1 MKFSIVIPVFNK
13 AEYLGL
19 TLISALLQS
28 FVDFEIVLVDDGSTD
43 GSLKLAETFS
53 DPRLR
58 VFKQANAGVSA
69 ARNLGIGMAR
79 GEWICFLDADDWLH
93 PEYLATQYA
102 TLTAHPQAAV
112 VATRFRPIPDSP
124 DWIPKIWPVPA
135 ADFEVI
141 DDLPSRWMQGTPF
154 FTGSIAIRRDLL
166 AGLQPCFPPGES
178 FGEDL
183 DLWFRLAERS
193 SIVLRRAPLVA
204 YRTAARGS
212 LAESRRGTLATGFL
226 SRLQERARGYP
237 RSDPRRRSALRFV
250 TQQYVTQARFEA
262 ARSRRAKALGHLLT
276 VAPGGLGV
284 ARWWTTLAMTA
295 VLPGSV
301 IDRWQ
306 GWREERTACQ

>member
-13 AEYLGL
+13 ADYLGL

-28 FVDFEIVLVDDGSTD
+28 FSDFEIVLVDDGSTD
-43 GSLKLAETFS
+43 GSLKLAETFT

-69 ARNLGIGMAR
+69 ARNLGIAMAR

-102 TLTAHPQAAV
+102 TLTAHPRAAI
-112 VATRFRPIPDSP
+112 VATRFRAIPDAP
-124 DWIPKIWPVPA
+124 EWTPKIWHLAKPEY
-135 ADFEVI
+135 EVI

-154 FTGSIAIRRDLL
+154 FTGSIAVHRDLL
-166 AGLQPCFPPGES
+166 VGQQPCFPLGES

-183 DLWFRLAERS
+183 DLWFRLGEKSTIALCQS
-193 SIVLRRAPLVA
+193 PLVA

-212 LAESRRGTLATGFL
+212 LADSHRGTLATAFL
-226 SRLQERARGYP
+226 ERLQERAYTYP
-237 RSDPRRRSALRFV
+237 IGDPRRRSALRFV

-262 ARSRRAKALGHLLT
+262 ARSRRGKALGHLLA
-276 VAPGGLGV
+276 VARQGV
-284 ARWWTTLAMTA
+284 GISRWWTTLAMTA
-295 VLPGSV
+295 ALPGPM

-306 GWREERTACQ
+306 GWREERSACQ